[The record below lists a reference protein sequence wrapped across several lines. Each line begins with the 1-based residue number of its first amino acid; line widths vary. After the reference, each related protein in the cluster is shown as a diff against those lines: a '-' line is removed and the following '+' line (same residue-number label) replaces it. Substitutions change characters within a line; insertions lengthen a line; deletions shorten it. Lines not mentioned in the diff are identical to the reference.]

1 MRSVARFYR
10 RRKFGVSYQA
20 DQFPGLNPEWVLYLT
35 TNVCGPLPASSFGGN
50 QLLPVSFGL
59 FPLYPGYAN
68 DLHINTATD
77 LHPVFTGL
85 HPTQA

>member
-20 DQFPGLNPEWVLYLT
+20 ERFPVLNPEWVLYLT
-35 TNVCGPLPASSFGGN
+35 TNVHGPLPASSFGGN

-59 FPLYPGYAN
+59 FPLDPGHAN

-77 LHPVFTGL
+77 LHPDFSGL
-85 HPTQA
+85 HPAQA